1 MNRKYHNEFKGIDG
15 ALNRIDILS
24 KNEQIDQLV
33 KTTGTPFL
41 LQYQDTNKLTPI
53 QGAQATIELVS
64 ETNFQF
70 KDLHTD
76 DMQGYMVSLYRNNK
90 IFWHGW
96 LDSELYNETLSS
108 FHPYPVEFT
117 AADFNILERIKYTD
131 DKGNKYDD
139 IASMITHINRCL
151 DNLGLPFS
159 KLYIGCD
166 TILEG
171 VTMSDQETALHKSFI
186 MSSNFYDEDGVSMS
200 CREILESIF
209 QPFGLMMVQKNGNV
223 YIYDYNTVKR
233 GLPMKRYDF
242 KTYAFEAN
250 ENVDFFYGNIL
261 DVGLMSKNGDYG
273 FEEMI
278 NNVKITS
285 SLYGDSSLVDIDVS
299 ENSLSDLIDSYLG
312 RDFKLY
318 YYSKCVGVENLSG
331 KFAIYK
337 RDYESDIEGALLD
350 YDPNPSNIYPIY
362 RIRYPN
368 YILGSD
374 TLCFINLILQAY
386 VNTRENPFNE
396 DSGVKDNPNSGTMK
410 LYCNLYMTDSS
421 GKPLR
426 YLDLINDNGSFWVD
440 VSNGVIE
447 QGKCLLWISQES
459 SITGSVLDTWVGNA
473 NIYDPMPTRFN
484 IETIPSAGDGLDVP
498 TNKSYGFLVFEIT
511 NKARVVNPKDDKG
524 LGTDGLLDDSLV
536 KNILINNIFMKIITE
551 NKEDVSVDDYEFK
564 SYINKKVAND
574 FNDITLKCISA
585 NEDGIPIG
593 KGNILKK
600 EGDKYTLQ
608 TSFTRS
614 NQTDILERLLMC
626 TIHSNFS
633 QKNERFSVTS
643 KIAGNPMLS
652 YITYYPVLSGEYI
665 VAGCT
670 IDFNKGSVNISAVG
684 YSDDTAK
691 LSDIPYD

>member
-1 MNRKYHNEFKGIDG
+1 
-15 ALNRIDILS
+15 
-24 KNEQIDQLV
+24 
-33 KTTGTPFL
+33 
-41 LQYQDTNKLTPI
+41 
-53 QGAQATIELVS
+53 
-64 ETNFQF
+64 
-70 KDLHTD
+70 
-76 DMQGYMVSLYRNNK
+76 
-90 IFWHGW
+90 
-96 LDSELYNETLSS
+96 
-108 FHPYPVEFT
+108 
-117 AADFNILERIKYTD
+117 
-131 DKGNKYDD
+131 
-139 IASMITHINRCL
+139 
-151 DNLGLPFS
+151 
-159 KLYIGCD
+159 
-166 TILEG
+166 
-171 VTMSDQETALHKSFI
+171 
-186 MSSNFYDEDGVSMS
+186 
-200 CREILESIF
+200 
-209 QPFGLMMVQKNGNV
+209 
-223 YIYDYNTVKR
+223 
-233 GLPMKRYDF
+233 MKRYDF
-242 KTYAFEAN
+242 KTHAFEAN

-285 SLYGDSSLVDIDVS
+285 SLYGDNSMVDVDVS

-337 RDYESDIEGALLD
+337 RDYESDIEGALLG
-350 YDPNPSNIYPIY
+350 YDPNPSNIHPIY

-447 QGKCLLWISQES
+447 QGRCLLWISQES
-459 SITGSVLDTWVGNA
+459 SVTGSVLDTWVGNA
-473 NIYDPMPTRFN
+473 NIYNPMPTRLN

-498 TNKSYGFLVFEIT
+498 TNKGYGFLVFEIT

-524 LGTDGLLDDSLV
+524 MGDDGILDDSLV
-536 KNILINNIFMKIITE
+536 KNILINNISMKLITE

-585 NEDGIPIG
+585 NEEGIPIG
-593 KGNILKK
+593 KGTILKK

-633 QKNERFSVTS
+633 QKNERFSVTT
-643 KIAGNPMLS
+643 KIANNPMLS

-665 VAGCT
+665 VAGCA
-670 IDFNKGSVNISAVG
+670 IDFNKGCVNISAVG